1 MKNEEFLSK
10 KRAIEL
16 WDKNIIKTFMWGL
29 LKGYKKFTSI
39 YFKMFLN
46 LLERLEQLISPREIL
61 DLDKQSYLSA
71 MERSPVN
78 SLEIKTLLKEAL
90 TENIDCNNLIIMKI

>member
-29 LKGYKKFTSI
+29 LKATRNSQVF
-39 YFKMFLN
+39 
-46 LLERLEQLISPREIL
+46 ISR
-61 DLDKQSYLSA
+61 
-71 MERSPVN
+71 
-78 SLEIKTLLKEAL
+78 
-90 TENIDCNNLIIMKI
+90 CF